1 MQVKQMDMSIWRC
14 VFVYVGTLYLS
25 RTNCMKKVC
34 NYYSV
39 IYTILVDCEHID
51 KEETQ

>member
-1 MQVKQMDMSIWRC
+1 
-14 VFVYVGTLYLS
+14 
-25 RTNCMKKVC
+25 MKKVC

-39 IYTILVDCEHID
+39 IYTILVDCEHLD